1 MGQPPGPGRGS
12 CRCGRGA
19 WDPGRCGP
27 QRQPGRAGS
36 QAAAQ
41 FLVPVTLAWTA
52 QWCWRQ
58 GFPEL
63 SPLPLPRHIPPS
75 GWGLPQKWVLG
86 EVDVLFPWCTRTRLR
101 RTEHAPSGGA
111 RRRER
116 SGGGSATPLG
126 GGLSDALGPRGSPS
140 PCSRLFALL
149 PWDSAA
155 PCTRHS
161 TPTQRP
167 RSEAPLPSARARCRR
182 LQEAAL
188 CFLARKRPADSHS
201 FPPLVVILTTLG
213 LATWPRGVQGGGPG
227 PQTRHSH
234 QHPSS
239 GAGPASL
246 AEACGGPVCSLGQV
260 WITGPS

>member
-12 CRCGRGA
+12 CRRGRGA

-101 RTEHAPSGGA
+101 CTEHAPSGGA

-126 GGLSDALGPRGSPS
+126 PGVHR
-140 PCSRLFALL
+140 
-149 PWDSAA
+149 
-155 PCTRHS
+155 RHAVAS
-161 TPTQRP
+161 
-167 RSEAPLPSARARCRR
+167 
-182 LQEAAL
+182 
-188 CFLARKRPADSHS
+188 SH
-201 FPPLVVILTTLG
+201 
-213 LATWPRGVQGGGPG
+213 
-227 PQTRHSH
+227 
-234 QHPSS
+234 
-239 GAGPASL
+239 
-246 AEACGGPVCSLGQV
+246 CSLGTPQPPAPA
-260 WITGPS
+260 TALPPRGLAQKPPFPQPGPGAAASRRPPCVSWLGSARLTPTASHPWWSS